1 MWVGFCTGCRQFF
14 PIGPQAEAEIAE
26 GTLDNGEGTTK
37 GYCATV
43 RQRVAMELA
52 LDIIE

>member
-14 PIGPQAEAEIAE
+14 PIGPQAEAIIGE
-26 GTLDNGEGTTK
+26 GEGTTK

-43 RQRVAMELA
+43 RKRVPMELA